1 LPRVVPNR
9 GRAGKLWRH
18 GLARLLH
25 QAGFQSVKSTPMVLR
40 PPYKTFRRLFDGFL
54 RSAIQ
59 RARLSEAEVAAWL
72 NSLEQAD
79 AEGVFQNGAVVF
91 TVVGQKP

>member
-1 LPRVVPNR
+1 VVPNR

-25 QAGFQSVKSTPMVLR
+25 QAGL
-40 PPYKTFRRLFDGFL
+40 RRLFDGFL

>member
-1 LPRVVPNR
+1 M
-9 GRAGKLWRH
+9 
-18 GLARLLH
+18 RLL
-25 QAGFQSVKSTPMVLR
+25 GRIRFQSVKSMPMVLR

-59 RARLSEAEVAAWL
+59 RARLAEAEVAAWL

-79 AEGVFQNGAVVF
+79 ADGVFQNGVVVF
-91 TVVGQKP
+91 TIVGQKP